1 MLVVKSLSFSFEH
14 RRLFQGVSF
23 QVEPGSL
30 LHLKG
35 ANGVGKSTFL
45 GILAGVRKQDQGT
58 IEFFEGNR
66 KSYSD
71 IRSVSAYLCAE
82 ANGLYT
88 KMDAIDNLRFWCS
101 LRGLQP
107 SYEELVAS
115 METWGL
121 GHPLLRQ
128 NFPVEFFSTGMR
140 RRLALARLS
149 LSQASCWLLDEPI
162 YGLDDKG
169 IELFRQ
175 HLKDHLDRGGLGV
188 IISHDKLASE
198 GITTFEYLL
207 RGRADKARTDEKE
220 QT

>member
-1 MLVVKSLSFSFEH
+1 MLIVKSLSFSFEH

-45 GILAGVRKQDQGT
+45 GILAGIRKADKGSLEFIDQ
-58 IEFFEGNR
+58 E
-66 KSYSD
+66 KKAHSD
-71 IRSVSAYLCAE
+71 IRMVSAYLSAE

-88 KMDAIDNLRFWCS
+88 KMDAIDNLRFWCT
-101 LRGLQP
+101 LRGLNP
-107 SYEELVAS
+107 SDDDLVSS

-121 GHPLLRQ
+121 GHRLLRQ
-128 NFPVEFFSTGMR
+128 NFPVEQFSTGMR

-169 IELFRQ
+169 IKLFRS
-175 HLKDHLDRGGLGV
+175 HLKEHLERGGLGV
-188 IISHDKLASE
+188 IISHDKLAFE
-198 GITTFEYLL
+198 GIKTLDYHLKS
-207 RGRADKARTDEKE
+207 RVDQAKNEKKD
-220 QT
+220 QG

>member
-1 MLVVKSLSFSFEH
+1 MLIVKSLSFSFEH
-14 RRLFQGVSF
+14 RRLFHDVSF

-45 GILAGVRKQDQGT
+45 GILAGIRKQDHGT
-58 IEFFEGNR
+58 IEYIDQTQQ
-66 KSYSD
+66 SYPD
-71 IRSVSAYLCAE
+71 IRELSAYLSAE

-88 KMDAIDNLRFWCS
+88 KMDAIGNLRFWCN
-101 LRGLQP
+101 LRGLKP
-107 SYEELVAS
+107 SNAELVAS
-115 METWGL
+115 MDTWGL

-128 NFPVEFFSTGMR
+128 NFPVEYFSTGMR

-149 LSQASCWLLDEPI
+149 LSKASCWLLDEPI

-175 HLKDHLDRGGLGV
+175 HLKKHLDCGGVGV
-188 IISHDKLASE
+188 MISHDKLASE
-198 GITTFEYLL
+198 GIRAIEYLL
-207 RGRADKARTDEKE
+207 KGRVQAAMNNEKGE
-220 QT
+220 I